1 MTFLPCFKQKNKDAV
16 IHLHIDAQIFAG
28 DHVTRRKNLWLL
40 GKGKNMGGSA
50 INTSAIESEYDDERI
65 RFHQA
70 EVFRFSRE
78 GAAEELLLGA
88 RSALSHE
95 NLPSSE
101 VRFRPCVASRK
112 RWWPK
117 ACSADLY
124 QMYVDGLNSFDGM
137 VRKARQPEDLAELT
151 RGLLVLIE
159 AANAVGFRGWEVNWR
174 QNVQWA
180 LRGSR
185 YGLSGYSL
193 VERYENLADRITL
206 SERLEII
213 GGPIFYTQKRR
224 AGKAGEITPDL
235 FAGETEQA
243 YGAIFLSLNRSV
255 GRRYRSD
262 WIVDGRG
269 GYRRLLSD

>member
-1 MTFLPCFKQKNKDAV
+1 MSE
-16 IHLHIDAQIFAG
+16 
-28 DHVTRRKNLWLL
+28 
-40 GKGKNMGGSA
+40 SA

-65 RFHQA
+65 RFHQT

-95 NLPSSE
+95 YLPSSE

-112 RWWPK
+112 HWWPK
-117 ACSADLY
+117 ACPADLY
-124 QMYVDGLNSFDGM
+124 QMYVDSLNSFDGM
-137 VRKARQPEDLAELT
+137 VRKARQPKDLPELT

-159 AANAVGFRGWEVNWR
+159 AANAVGFRGWEVNWQ

-193 VERYENLADRITL
+193 VERYQNLADRITL

-213 GGPIFYTQKRR
+213 GGPIFYMRAQT
-224 AGKAGEITPDL
+224 AGKLGEIKPVIFT
-235 FAGETEQA
+235 GEA
-243 YGAIFLSLNRSV
+243 YGAIFMSLNSGV
-255 GRRYRSD
+255 GRRYKSD
-262 WIVDGRG
+262 WIVDESGAH
-269 GYRRLLSD
+269 YRLLSD

>member
-1 MTFLPCFKQKNKDAV
+1 
-16 IHLHIDAQIFAG
+16 
-28 DHVTRRKNLWLL
+28 
-40 GKGKNMGGSA
+40 MGESA
-50 INTSAIESEYDDERI
+50 INTSKIEFDDERI
-65 RFHQA
+65 RFHQS

-78 GAAEELLLGA
+78 GAAEELLSGA

-95 NLPSSE
+95 YLPSSE
-101 VRFRPCVASRK
+101 VSFRPCVASRK
-112 RWWPK
+112 RWWPN
-117 ACSADLY
+117 ACPADLY

-137 VRKARQPEDLAELT
+137 VRKTRQPKDLAELT

-159 AANAVGFRGWEVNWR
+159 AANAVGFRGWEVNWQ

-213 GGPIFYTQKRR
+213 GGPIFYILARTD
-224 AGKAGEITPDL
+224 GKLGEITPVI
-235 FAGETEQA
+235 FAGEADER
-243 YGAIFLSLNRSV
+243 YGATFMSLNSGV
-255 GRRYRSD
+255 GRRYKSD
-262 WIVDGRG
+262 WIVDESGAH
-269 GYRRLLSD
+269 YTLLSD